1 MKTIITAKNNNENA
15 DYDLRF
21 GRGAFFCLHN
31 SVTDELEFIKNTNAE
46 AQGGAGTK
54 TAEMMV
60 ELGVGKI
67 ISGDFG
73 PKAKSLLSEFNIQ
86 MIVFQDDSKTIKDII
101 EMMA

>member
-1 MKTIITAKNNNENA
+1 MKTIITAKDKQRDA
-15 DYDLRF
+15 GFDLRF
-21 GRGAFFCLHN
+21 GRGAYFCLYN
-31 SVTDELEFIKNTNAE
+31 SETGDIEFIENKNAQ

-60 ELGVGKI
+60 ELGVGKV

-73 PKAKSLLSEFNIQ
+73 PKAKALLNEFKIQ
-86 MIVFQDDSKTIKDII
+86 MVVYQDDNKSINEII